1 MLEKC
6 LVFYFFV
13 WYLLC
18 LNLVKMVL
26 NKEVCLVKFKKVLRL
41 LVNVERV
48 KEEECDIFFVIV
60 CYDVFG

>member
-13 WYLLC
+13 LYLLC
-18 LNLVKMVL
+18 LNLVKIVL
-26 NKEVCLVKFKKVLRL
+26 NKEVCLEKFKKVLRL

-48 KEEECDIFFVIV
+48 KEEECDIFL
-60 CYDVFG
+60 